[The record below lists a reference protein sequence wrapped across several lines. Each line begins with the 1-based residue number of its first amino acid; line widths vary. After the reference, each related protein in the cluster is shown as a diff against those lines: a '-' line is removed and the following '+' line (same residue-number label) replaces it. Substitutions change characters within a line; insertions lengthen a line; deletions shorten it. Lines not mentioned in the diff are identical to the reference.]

1 VISLLGPLGAAR
13 SAHQAI
19 WRTAMAQIREMALIA
34 AIVAMTPLGLTATLD
49 LIVPGHR
56 SVPGQTAV
64 QNVSVDDMG
73 HVGMLLSRRVVDRI
87 VDALPAHE
95 QTTA

>member
-1 VISLLGPLGAAR
+1 
-13 SAHQAI
+13 
-19 WRTAMAQIREMALIA
+19 
-34 AIVAMTPLGLTATLD
+34 
-49 LIVPGHR
+49 
-56 SVPGQTAV
+56 VPGQTAV